1 MKKFLAFA
9 ASMIAAIMMPA
20 EMTPP
25 FYNGSISPAP
35 QQINSQFVNIPVD
48 HNSVS
53 ISIGSNP
60 TKSAPIAMSLLQQR
74 LENLKHSNPE
84 KVNIILGLISDPEF
98 KDINLDS
105 GKIQNKPEAYIIKV
119 DHNPGQT
126 TNIYAAGSDN
136 RGVFYAAM
144 TILQLIDQENST
156 LNIADIVDFPIW
168 QKRFMTDYF
177 LPRKESFPKTF
188 AMWKINGYAWQTA
201 ASWHD
206 LDLNTE
212 PVYGSFATTKEAL
225 EDFKSFYEQSGG
237 LVDLMLAPR
246 LYGYKDVERFDAANE
261 EHIRQLIEYC
271 RTAAEYHVS
280 HIMLRVDDVLPQ
292 IEGKYQFASENE
304 AKKFNSPGE
313 AHGYIMRRLYDA
325 LHPEFPDLQLS
336 FCPGPY
342 TIDSHRAE
350 QDPAKTYLHD
360 LAAAMPEEVYIVW
373 TGRDV
378 CTPVITREDTL
389 RYLNLINNH
398 KLYTWHNPDL
408 ITNILACPDNLDFY
422 PGYDQVGDSIF
433 FANSEG
439 TGKYRNRPSDLTYND
454 YLWNPNAYRG
464 SDTYIKNMA
473 LQTGVK
479 NTAGYKNMLQM
490 LRDLKKCEDKQLK
503 LKIIANIRELAAEFD
518 DKLDQAWLHQLL
530 EREYANAST
539 PTTTILVPSG
549 PLNIVPD
556 GEFNEEIWQY
566 HAEKF
571 TLNNI
576 DGNRPDEQFRTS
588 GMIYYNRSADTV
600 FLAIEC
606 KNPSPE
612 TAVQLPRDSR
622 DIMKNDSILMSFIPV
637 EERQCDI
644 AFDSAGNRYDQYHW
658 VLDWDPE
665 WQLAVKNNRDGWCA
679 EAAIP
684 IDAFRQATMP
694 EDDEINPGTAWY
706 FQIVRNIP
714 GSEQLYLSTPTRN
727 DTRDMGRYAK
737 LIFQ

>member
-1 MKKFLAFA
+1 MKNLLALGLAF
-9 ASMIAAIMMPA
+9 IAAFSSLA
-20 EMTPP
+20 DSTPP
-25 FYNGSISPAP
+25 FYNGSVSPAP
-35 QQINSQFVNIPVD
+35 QQVASNFVYIPL
-48 HNSVS
+48 NKESVH
-53 ISIGSNP
+53 IDLGDNP
-60 TKSAPIAMSLLQQR
+60 TKSAPIALQLLR
-74 LENLKHSNPE
+74 RRIENLNHPSPE
-84 KVNIILGLISDPEF
+84 KLNIILGLVSDPMF
-98 KDINLDS
+98 DNANLDT
-105 GKIQNKPEAYIIKV
+105 GRIENKKEAYIIKV
-119 DHNPGQT
+119 DYAPGTPT
-126 TNIYAAGSDN
+126 TIYAAGNDN

-144 TILQLIDQENST
+144 TILQLIDTENST
-156 LNIADIVDFPIW
+156 LSIADIVDYPVW

-177 LPRKESFPKTF
+177 LPRKESFPSTF
-188 AMWKINGYAWQTA
+188 ALWKINGYAWQTA

-206 LDLNTE
+206 LDLNTK

-225 EDFKSFYEQSGG
+225 EDFKSFYEESGG

-271 RTAAEYHVS
+271 RTAAEYHVA

-292 IEGKYQFASENE
+292 VEGKYQFASENE

-378 CTPVITREDTL
+378 CTPIITKEDTQ
-389 RYLNLINNH
+389 RYLSLVNNH

-408 ITNILACPDNLDFY
+408 IANILACPDNLDFY
-422 PGYDQVGDSIF
+422 PGYDKVGDSIF

-454 YLWNPNAYRG
+454 YLWNPDAFQG
-464 SDTYIKNMA
+464 TDTYIKNMS

-479 NTAGYKNMLQM
+479 NTGEYKSMLQL
-490 LRDLKKCEDKQLK
+490 LRNLKKCEDKQLK
-503 LKIIANIRELAAEFD
+503 LKIIADIRELAAEFD

-530 EREYANAST
+530 EREYVNAST
-539 PTTTILVPSG
+539 PTATIMVPSG

-556 GEFNEEIWQY
+556 GNLNEEIWHY

-588 GMIYYNRSADTV
+588 GMIYYNRDSDTV
-600 FLAIEC
+600 FLALEC
-606 KNPSPE
+606 RNPNPV
-612 TAVQLPRDSR
+612 TAAQLPRDSR
-622 DIMKNDSILMSFIPV
+622 DIMKNDSILMSFIPTG
-637 EERQCDI
+637 ERQCDI
-644 AFDSAGNRYDQYHW
+644 AFDSTGNRYEQYHW
-658 VLDWDPE
+658 VLDWNPE
-665 WQLAVKNNRDGWCA
+665 WQLAVQNYPDGWSA

-694 EDDEINPGTAWY
+694 ENEKINPGSAWY

-714 GSEQLYLSTPTRN
+714 GNEKLYLSTPTPD